1 MVVRLSALRT
11 GRLYPQEMLLVL
23 ISFRGWVDPRTIVR
37 SERFYVSEKFQ
48 WHKLGSNQRPSD
60 LYHSTL
66 TTVLPRPP
74 YIYIYTYIYIYQDVR
89 RLIYCLYVYM
99 CVCVYIYIHTHTHI
113 TEILFVYRQ
122 LSYQRL
128 SCCVIPCGPKW
139 EISFWNYACLDSVIK
154 LSCVPHRMCECTA
167 THIVCVSVFTPL
179 FSYFEYGKTRNDC
192 EVWGTAFLYK
202 IYERRAS

>member
-1 MVVRLSALRT
+1 MSQPQDHSAI
-11 GRLYPQEMLLVL
+11 GRILCQWKIPMTPGIEPATFRFVPQHLNHCATASSLYIHISRRASPYLLPVC
-23 ISFRGWVDPRTIVR
+23 I
-37 SERFYVSEKFQ
+37 
-48 WHKLGSNQRPSD
+48 
-60 LYHSTL
+60 
-66 TTVLPRPP
+66 
-74 YIYIYTYIYIYQDVR
+74 
-89 RLIYCLYVYM
+89 

-113 TEILFVYRQ
+113 PEILFVYRQ